1 MTDKPKVVD
10 FQQKKAEKSA
20 SDFAQNLVDRISS
33 SPEIEL
39 ETNVLNA
46 VLQRAEN
53 IIYYSGGER
62 GVDGVMKKVDP
73 AQLLKAASRQ
83 TFTVESMPDIGTLK
97 AVFDDD
103 YQYAIQ
109 MEPTVTVDYFDKAKT
124 LLAEESMRNTLW
136 KREQARQIG
145 IPSLPNDLS
154 WMNSPLPTVALS
166 MVLNKSESI
175 TRGEVE
181 NGVVVFHDVP
191 VSEVMELASKALVN
205 MSFAPENNVLTM
217 SVNDENDTLFF
228 AKVSRNVGPGLRNH
242 LVDACI
248 EESKDNFKFVRE
260 NDPGLDDIK
269 ANMAKAN
276 AWLAQQLDDD
286 QELRDAL
293 GMDDPGKDIRATD
306 APSTGEPEIPAP
318 DNVRPMRRR

>member
-1 MTDKPKVVD
+1 MPR
-10 FQQKKAEKSA
+10 
-20 SDFAQNLVDRISS
+20 LV
-33 SPEIEL
+33 
-39 ETNVLNA
+39 
-46 VLQRAEN
+46 
-53 IIYYSGGER
+53 
-62 GVDGVMKKVDP
+62 
-73 AQLLKAASRQ
+73 
-83 TFTVESMPDIGTLK
+83 
-97 AVFDDD
+97 
-103 YQYAIQ
+103 
-109 MEPTVTVDYFDKAKT
+109 
-124 LLAEESMRNTLW
+124 
-136 KREQARQIG
+136 
-145 IPSLPNDLS
+145 
-154 WMNSPLPTVALS
+154 
-166 MVLNKSESI
+166 
-175 TRGEVE
+175 
-181 NGVVVFHDVP
+181 
-191 VSEVMELASKALVN
+191 SKALVN